1 MQRAQ
6 IPDRAVGSGGRT
18 PVEST
23 VPQLRPGRTVRGLQ
37 KPETRRARNPLASS
51 VPDLAA
57 DSVVFVVIYKRSM
70 VAWIRAAVNPQ
81 NYADLWK
88 TQCRDS
94 GGGYNFRRLVL
105 AGILSTFYLSG
116 EWFPD
121 RYWPAVR
128 KAKSR
133 TQRRRPEVGGTKGEE
148 RSFGYGV
155 GRPARAGR
163 ELRRPTLRSLRFSG
177 QAG

>member
-6 IPDRAVGSGGRT
+6 IPDRAVGFGGRT

-37 KPETRRARNPLASS
+37 KPETQTAPLPSS

-57 DSVVFVVIYKRSM
+57 DCVVFVVIQKLRM
-70 VAWIRAAVNPQ
+70 VARIRAAVNPQ

-94 GGGYNFRRLVL
+94 CEGYNFRRLVL
-105 AGILSTFYLSG
+105 AGILSTFYLCG
-116 EWFPD
+116 E
-121 RYWPAVR
+121 
-128 KAKSR
+128 SSHS
-133 TQRRRPEVGGTKGEE
+133 EIVGDNPCGC
-148 RSFGYGV
+148 
-155 GRPARAGR
+155 
-163 ELRRPTLRSLRFSG
+163 
-177 QAG
+177 